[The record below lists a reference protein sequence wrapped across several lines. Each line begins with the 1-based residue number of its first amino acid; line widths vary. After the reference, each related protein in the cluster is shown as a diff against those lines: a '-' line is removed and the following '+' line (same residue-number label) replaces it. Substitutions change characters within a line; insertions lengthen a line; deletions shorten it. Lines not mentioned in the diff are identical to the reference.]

1 MSWVERDFKD
11 YPIPAPCHGEGH
23 LSLDLLAQGLVL
35 NICRGEASATSLTN
49 LSHHLQAKKFLP
61 HI

>member
-11 YPIPAPCHGEGH
+11 YPIPAPSHGEEH

-35 NICRGEASATSLTN
+35 NTCRGETSATSLSN
-49 LSHHLQAKKFLP
+49 LSHQLQAKKFLP
-61 HI
+61 NI